1 MTHVYTDDQDVP
13 RMTRAVQWIL
23 ALNIAVY
30 FLQVAIIGAPNM
42 QGALGFSSTDLPS
55 RWWSVVTYMFV
66 HGGFWHLVLNLYALY
81 LFGPRVENA
90 WSAGEFTRFYLLC
103 GLGGWFVHLLFAREA
118 LLVGAS
124 AAVLGVTLA
133 YAMRWPDDEIYVF
146 GVIPMRVK
154 WLVGVLIFANL
165 IGGIA
170 GGHRGGGV
178 AYLAHL
184 GGLAAAWLTLRTS
197 SSASLDR
204 LRHRVSSL
212 PDTPDETPRAVP
224 KSLPRSRER
233 GGERGRDI
241 DEIVA
246 QSNAALSRRVAPA
259 PGPARSPDLKSDL
272 NSLLDKISQ
281 HGIESLTRDERRLL
295 EEKSR
300 ELRGQDS

>member
-1 MTHVYTDDQDVP
+1 
-13 RMTRAVQWIL
+13 
-23 ALNIAVY
+23 
-30 FLQVAIIGAPNM
+30 
-42 QGALGFSSTDLPS
+42 
-55 RWWSVVTYMFV
+55 
-66 HGGFWHLVLNLYALY
+66 VLNLYALY

-154 WLVGVLIFANL
+154 WLVGVLILANL

-197 SSASLDR
+197 SSANLDR
-204 LRHRVSSL
+204 LRHRVSAL

-241 DEIVA
+241 DDIVA

-259 PGPARSPDLKSDL
+259 PGPARSPELKSDL
-272 NSLLDKISQ
+272 NSILDKISEQ
-281 HGIESLTRDERRLL
+281 GIDSLTMDERRLL

-300 ELRGQDS
+300 ELRRDG